1 MNTKKLNNSIE
12 KILSDGKAE
21 DIISIPLKG
30 KSSIAD
36 YMIIANGTSTR
47 HVSAL
52 ANQVTSKIKTLGYHI
67 FSIEGQRNGDWV
79 LVDIGDVIVHLFRPE
94 VRDFY
99 NLDKMWLA
107 PNDKSMEENL

>member
-1 MNTKKLNNSIE
+1 M
-12 KILSDGKAE
+12 SDGKAE

-79 LVDIGDVIVHLFRPE
+79 LVDVGDVIVHLFRQE
-94 VRDFY
+94 VREFY

-107 PNDKSMEENL
+107 PNDLNLKDNI